1 MINGNTKISDL
12 SDDLENQNEL
22 KHKAHEYGSIDKDF
36 YDKLPEWTSYS
47 LDNIDKKFYG
57 RPWFEEAWQK
67 YRDHVMNSEMKN
79 IRAPGYV
86 FNDYIKK
93 DKDLNPTDIR
103 YGLEG
108 DYYLYP
114 ELRSEKERKEDAKAI
129 CYSEEDINS
138 LKHFEETEH
147 PRGKDGKF
155 VAKGYTKADEERA
168 KLLIKENTLM
178 IAEAKNKELKEASE
192 KREAEEIR
200 KSVEFKVNNVND
212 LGKGVK
218 NVASGI
224 DTIIQSSPGPE
235 TKNIYGHYPE
245 LDDKYMNDR
254 INRINLEKR
263 YSDAVGDTKT
273 VMTGKG
279 KAHEALQ
286 TINGLVGAA
295 TGIAALIIAIKG
307 RP

>member
-138 LKHFEETEH
+138 LKHHGVKGMHWGVRRYQNPDGSLTEEGLA
-147 PRGKDGKF
+147 RYGKDINKI
-155 VAKGYTKADEERA
+155 VKDNKGRVSEATATKYVLERESER
-168 KLLIKENTLM
+168 LY
-178 IAEAKNKELKEASE
+178 AEDTYKTVKS
-192 KREAEEIR
+192 AEDIGR
-200 KSVEFKVNNVND
+200 
-212 LGKGVK
+212 GVK
-218 NVASGI
+218 NVS
-224 DTIIQSSPGPE
+224 DSV
-235 TKNIYGHYPE
+235 KNCIPANTGNMVRGTYPDLSDQE
-245 LDDKYMNDR
+245 LQKR
-254 INRINLEKR
+254 VNRIRLEQQ
-263 YSDAVGDTKT
+263 YSDLKGDTKY
-273 VMTGKG
+273 VPSGKD
-279 KAHEALQ
+279 KAREALE
-286 TINGLVGAA
+286 IVGATA
-295 TGIAALIIAIKG
+295 GIAATIAGIVIAIKY
-307 RP
+307 